1 LLLKARRLYPYRKQG
16 QEMGKTTRSYIL
28 IACIVAFVAGY
39 LTVVS
44 GTSICY
50 AEKIV
55 GFSTEVALET
65 VRLNFVIE
73 GGFPKKVNIANL
85 PKITVIFKE
94 LQAPDENVKKSLKS
108 LPSVVKSID
117 IKEGKEGVLE
127 ILLAD
132 PKAKAEY
139 LVLPTADTAK
149 VPTYRLVIDVV
160 SFAVAQKEPPVEK
173 TLEETL
179 ASLEK
184 QSITVKEK
192 KEEIPPQA
200 GLKEIPFEEIFL
212 VEADKAYNREDY
224 NRAISLYRRYID
236 RAKGEHINEAFYGLA
251 ISLYKLNEKNLSQ
264 AGTEVGEAL
273 QQALDKSPDNP
284 RAPLVRCLLANVFFK
299 TGMTKR
305 AQQIIE
311 ELLKGSVPNDV
322 AFCAWKTLGEIYLQ
336 KANYIEAVKASF
348 EAMKIASSPKSIAE
362 ISFLI
367 GKTLSK
373 GGAYKP
379 ALAQLKRAI
388 EFYPALYIDN
398 PEFLKIFGETLFG
411 MRDYQG
417 ALRAFLWYL
426 NLSPQAP
433 SDDMLWAYIAETL
446 LQNRKEALAERLQ
459 NSIIANMP
467 DTEGGYITLLRRA
480 QLLEEKGKQEQALAI
495 YEDLSTKSLPDAL
508 SLILYFRWA
517 SLLKNQ
523 KKFDEAIA
531 KIEEATEKLSS
542 RKETASMTDD
552 LIELKRDVLR
562 EWLLDEYR
570 NGHYQKTI
578 EVYNKYRG
586 DFLEDQT
593 VTEAIAISLYQEK
606 NCSKALELLD
616 KLLVTGP
623 KPPRDWLL
631 AAAYCAYVLGE
642 LDKAEAI
649 FKQIPNLDKEHALI
663 LGKILMLRKKF
674 AEATPIFQNL
684 IALYGYEKDLFLPA
698 IECLTELKA
707 WNNALKLISDVTTHV
722 KELTPEEKF
731 KLLKFQIYC
740 LENMKRTQELI
751 EKVTEA
757 IDVAPSQNEK
767 CQLIY
772 KLYNLYVSRQ
782 QFDLSESALKQLS
795 QCEDPFWKKVGE
807 DGLRYI
813 EFAKKIEGKS
823 KASGTEQKP

>member
-1 LLLKARRLYPYRKQG
+1 
-16 QEMGKTTRSYIL
+16 MGKTTRSHIL
-28 IACIVAFVAGY
+28 IACIVVFVAGY

-55 GFSTEVALET
+55 GFSTETAPET

-73 GGFPKKVNIANL
+73 GGFPKKVNIASL
-85 PKITVIFKE
+85 PKITVTFKE
-94 LQAPDENVKKSLKS
+94 LQAPDKNVKKSLQS

-139 LVLPTADTAK
+139 LVLPTADTTK
-149 VPTYRLVIDVV
+149 GPTYRLVIDIM
-160 SFAVAQKEPPVEK
+160 SFRAVYKEESVEK
-173 TLEETL
+173 LLEETM

-184 QSITVKEK
+184 QSITPKEK
-192 KEEIPPQA
+192 KEEVIPQL
-200 GLKEIPFEEIFL
+200 GSEEISFEEIFF
-212 VEADKAYNREDY
+212 VEANKAYNREDY
-224 NRAISLYRRYID
+224 NRAINLYRRYID

-251 ISLYKLNEKNLSQ
+251 MSLYKLNEKNLSQ

-273 QQALDKSPDNP
+273 QLALDRSPNDA
-284 RAPLVRCLLANVFFK
+284 RAPLVRCFLANVFFK

-305 AQQIIE
+305 AQQTIE
-311 ELLKGSVPNDV
+311 ELLKSSISNDV
-322 AFCAWKTLGEIYLQ
+322 AFCAWKTLGEIHLQ
-336 KANYIEAVKASF
+336 KANYIEAVKAFF
-348 EAMKIASSPKSIAE
+348 EAMKVALSPKSVAE
-362 ISFLI
+362 ISFLL
-367 GKTLSK
+367 GKTLTA

-379 ALAQLKRAI
+379 ALIQLKRAI
-388 EFYPALYIDN
+388 EFYPSLYIEN
-398 PEFLKIFGETLFG
+398 PEFLKILGETLFG

-417 ALRAFLWYL
+417 ALKAFLWYL

-446 LQNRKEALAERLQ
+446 LQSRKEALAERLQ

-480 QLLEEKGKQEQALAI
+480 QLLEEKGKHEQALAI
-495 YEDLSTKSLPDAL
+495 YEDLATKSLPDAL
-508 SLILYFRWA
+508 WLILYFRWA

-523 KKFDEAIA
+523 KKFNEAIA
-531 KIEEATEKLSS
+531 KIEEAMEKLSS
-542 RKETASMTDD
+542 RKETASVAED
-552 LIELKRDVLR
+552 LVELKKDVLR

-586 DFLEDQT
+586 DFLEDQA

-606 NCSKALELLD
+606 DCSKALELLD
-616 KLLVTGP
+616 KLLTTAS

-631 AAAYCAYVLGE
+631 VAAYCAYVLGE
-642 LDKAEAI
+642 LDKAEVI
-649 FKQIPNLDKEHALI
+649 FRQIPNLDKEHALI
-663 LGKILMLRKKF
+663 FGKILMFRKKF
-674 AEATPIFQNL
+674 AEAVQVFQNL

-707 WNNALKLISDVTTHV
+707 WNNALKLISDVTAHV
-722 KELTPEEKF
+722 KELSPEEKF

-740 LENMKRTQELI
+740 LENMKRSQELI

-757 IDVAPSQNEK
+757 IDTAPTQSEK

-772 KLYNLYVSRQ
+772 KLYNLYLSKQ
-782 QFDLSESALKQLS
+782 QFDLSESALKLLS

-813 EFAKKIEGKS
+813 EFARKLEKKS
-823 KASGTEQKP
+823 KTPEAEQKP

>member
-1 LLLKARRLYPYRKQG
+1 M
-16 QEMGKTTRSYIL
+16 EKTTRSYIL
-28 IACIVAFVAGY
+28 IACIVVFVAGY

-55 GFSTEVALET
+55 GFSTEVARET

-73 GGFPKKVNIANL
+73 GGFPKKVNITSL
-85 PKITVIFKE
+85 PKITVTFKE
-94 LQAPDENVKKSLKS
+94 LQAPDKNVKKSLQS

-117 IKEGKEGVLE
+117 IKEGKEGMLE
-127 ILLAD
+127 ILLTD

-139 LVLPTADTAK
+139 LVLPAADIPK
-149 VPTYRLVIDVV
+149 GPTYRLVIDII
-160 SFAVAQKEPPVEK
+160 SFMKEESVEK
-173 TLEETL
+173 LLEETV

-184 QSITVKEK
+184 HGITPREK
-192 KEEIPPQA
+192 KEEIIPQ
-200 GLKEIPFEEIFL
+200 LESKEIPFEEIFL
-212 VEADKAYNREDY
+212 VEADKAYNREEY
-224 NRAISLYRRYID
+224 NRAINLYRRYID

-251 ISLYKLNEKNLSQ
+251 MSLYKLNEKNLSQ
-264 AGTEVGEAL
+264 AGVEVGEAL
-273 QQALDKSPDNP
+273 QQALDRSANDA
-284 RAPLVRCLLANVFFK
+284 RTPLVRCFLANVFFK
-299 TGMTKR
+299 MGMTKR

-311 ELLKGSVPNDV
+311 ELLKSSISNDV
-322 AFCAWKTLGEIYLQ
+322 AFCAWKTLGEIHLQ

-348 EAMKIASSPKSIAE
+348 EAMKVAPSPKSLAE
-362 ISFLI
+362 ISFLL
-367 GKTLSK
+367 GKTLTA
-373 GGAYKP
+373 GGVYKP
-379 ALAQLKRAI
+379 ALTQLKRAI
-388 EFYPALYIDN
+388 EFYPSLYIEN
-398 PEFLKIFGETLFG
+398 PEFLKILGETLFG

-417 ALRAFLWYL
+417 ALKAFLWYL

-446 LQNRKEALAERLQ
+446 LQGRKEALAERLQ

-467 DTEGGYITLLRRA
+467 DTEGGYITLLRKA
-480 QLLEEKGKQEQALAI
+480 QLLEKKGKQEQALVI
-495 YEDLSTKSLPDAL
+495 YEDLATKSLSDAL
-508 SLILYFRWA
+508 WFILYFRWA

-531 KIEEATEKLSS
+531 RIEEAMEKLSS
-542 RKETASMTDD
+542 RKETAPMADD
-552 LIELKRDVLR
+552 LIELKRDALR

-578 EVYNKYRG
+578 EVYNKYQG

-593 VTEAIAISLYQEK
+593 VAEAIAISLYKE
-606 NCSKALELLD
+606 NDCSKALELLD
-616 KLLVTGP
+616 KLLVTAS

-642 LDKAEAI
+642 LDKAEVI
-649 FKQIPNLDKEHALI
+649 FRQIPNLDKEHALI
-663 LGKILMLRKKF
+663 FGKILMLRKKI
-674 AEATPIFQNL
+674 AEAAQIFQNL

-707 WNNALKLISDVTTHV
+707 WNNALKLISDVTAHV
-722 KELTPEEKF
+722 NELSPEEKF

-757 IDVAPSQNEK
+757 IDVAPSQSEK

-772 KLYNLYVSRQ
+772 KLYNLYLSKQ
-782 QFDLSESALKQLS
+782 QFDLSESTLKQLS

-813 EFAKKIEGKS
+813 EFARKLEKKS
-823 KASGTEQKP
+823 KTPEAEQKP